1 MATPRLLSIGITPS
15 SEGDSARLEAGLASM
30 MREDPSLAIVTNGDE
45 IIVAGIGELQLE
57 IVIDRLKREF
67 NVNARLGRPSVIYAE
82 TITATAVAE
91 VKYADLSSHQYAHV
105 KIRIEPCEPGNGY
118 VFADEVTGGAV
129 PSAFVAAVDAGVRSE
144 LDHGILAG
152 HRVVDVRVVLYDGSY
167 HDSDSSDAAFR
178 IAAARAFREA
188 ALRAAPVVL
197 EPVMHVEAIVPTGDG
212 DEVAKNLA
220 ARRGRPYLL
229 PQNDDYCTVVA
240 YAPLSALWGYAA
252 DLRRITA
259 GKGSCTMRFAE
270 YARVPHGD
278 GSDADRDASVGA
290 PLRPR
295 PAPRTSSIALPEPTE
310 YPDDL

>member
-1 MATPRLLSIGITPS
+1 MTMPRLLSIGITPS
-15 SEGDSARLEAGLASM
+15 SEGDCARLEAGLASM
-30 MREDPSLAIVTNGDE
+30 MRQDPSLAIVTNGDE

-105 KIRIEPCEPGNGY
+105 KIRIEPCDPGTGY

-144 LDHGILAG
+144 LEHGILTG

-167 HDSDSSDAAFR
+167 HDTDSSDAAFR
-178 IAAARAFREA
+178 VAAARAFREA

-197 EPVMHVEAIVPTGDG
+197 EPVMRVDASVPSWDVDKVT
-212 DEVAKNLA
+212 ENLA
-220 ARRGRPYLL
+220 ARRGRAYSIPKC
-229 PQNDDYCTVVA
+229 DDYCTVVA
-240 YAPLSALWGYAA
+240 YAPLSALWGYSS
-252 DLRRITA
+252 DLRQITA
-259 GKGSCTMRFAE
+259 GKGSFTMRFAA
-270 YARVPHGD
+270 YAPVQEAGGD
-278 GSDADRDASVGA
+278 PDPDAIVGA

-295 PAPRTSSIALPEPTE
+295 PSPRSSAIELPEP
-310 YPDDL
+310 